1 MEYSDDLYTIR
12 QIKFPILYEY
22 EVKTSKMKILVLS
35 EDLSQIQWYIFS
47 QKWEK
52 CQTWVLEHHI
62 NMDYV
67 QNLRKNPTKPKL
79 GPQNFLYDNS
89 CLF

>member
-1 MEYSDDLYTIR
+1 MKFVDFCEYK
-12 QIKFPILYEY
+12 IKIFE
-22 EVKTSKMKILVLS
+22 MKILVLS

-62 NMDYV
+62 KMDYV
-67 QNLRKNPTKPKL
+67 QNFKKKTLQI
-79 GPQNFLYDNS
+79 QNWALKMFYMIIHAH
-89 CLF
+89 F